1 MADRPFE
8 EEIESL
14 KSDIAHLRSDV
25 AELTNAIRGST
36 SDKAYEMKAQLQERI
51 DATREQ
57 VRRKLR
63 EARERSSKTLDDV
76 EETIGEHPIGSI
88 ATAVGVG
95 FLIAK
100 LMDLGARR

>member
-8 EEIESL
+8 EELDSL

-25 AELTNAIRGST
+25 ADLTNVIRGTASERAI
-36 SDKAYEMKAQLQERI
+36 DMKAQLQERM

-57 VRRKLR
+57 VRRRLK
-63 EARERSSKTLDDV
+63 EARERSGKALDDV
-76 EETIGEHPIGSI
+76 EEKIGEHPIGSI

-100 LMDLGARR
+100 LMDLGNRR